1 MLKFL
6 KDGTR
11 VYERG
16 RDMENLQQYVHSGWE
31 EIASS
36 GKDKHYFV
44 RNDAAGAERAI
55 SEIQYQ
61 LSVEVPD
68 ELKTFFAEVGF
79 GFLWFCLKA
88 RKGLYRVLS
97 PEEILNLY
105 FEPEEDGAPDDLIT
119 YRENAWSRLEENQ
132 LLAFCLFGEEDS
144 LLYIGVSDGG
154 VYYLSSNRKIAGSL
168 HEFLELL
175 DAEVDY
181 FMP

>member
-1 MLKFL
+1 MRNF
-6 KDGTR
+6 
-11 VYERG
+11 
-16 RDMENLQQYVHSGWE
+16 QQYVHSGWE
-31 EIASS
+31 EIASC

-44 RNDAAGAERAI
+44 RSDAAGVESAV

-61 LSVEVPD
+61 LSIEVPE
-68 ELKTFFAEVGF
+68 ELKTFFVEVGF
-79 GFLWFCLKA
+79 GFLWFCLKSK
-88 RKGLYRVLS
+88 KGLYRVLS

-105 FEPEEDGAPDDLIT
+105 FEPEDYGAPDDFIT

-154 VYYLSSNRKIAGSL
+154 VYYLSSNRKIAASL

-181 FMP
+181 FMS